1 MRIELPTI
9 YPITDRAIFGIPHSE
24 QVRRLA
30 SAGARF
36 IQLREKTM
44 ASGEL
49 LSEAKNALEEAKKH
63 NARLIINDR
72 VDIVMISGA
81 DGVHLGQ
88 DDLPPKEAR
97 KLLGE
102 NAIIGISTHSLEQ
115 ARAAVDE
122 PIDYI
127 AIGPIFATETK
138 SDTSPVVG
146 LEGIRKVRS
155 VIKDFPLVAIGGIQR
170 VNVKDVIDA
179 GANSAAVISAL
190 SKPKDEIEQAFRSL
204 LTATSGKYAADV

>member
-1 MRIELPTI
+1 MKLELPTI
-9 YPITDRAIFGIPHSE
+9 YPITDRAILGIPHSE

-30 SAGARF
+30 GAGARF
-36 IQLREKTM
+36 IQLRDKTM
-44 ASGEL
+44 PSGEL
-49 LSEAKNALEEAKKH
+49 LYEAKNALEEAKKH

-72 VDIVMISGA
+72 ADIALLAGA

-88 DDLPPKEAR
+88 DDLSPKEAR

-115 ARAAVDE
+115 ASAAADE

-138 SDTSPVVG
+138 SDTLPVVG
-146 LEGIRKVRS
+146 LEGVRNVRS
-155 VIKDFPLVAIGGIQR
+155 VIKNVPLVAIGGIQKI
-170 VNVKDVIDA
+170 NVRDVIDA
-179 GANSAAVISAL
+179 GASSAAVISAL
-190 SKPKDEIEQAFRSL
+190 AHPKDNIEKAFRDL
-204 LTATSGKYAADV
+204 LISISGK